1 MADSLN
7 KLWLKGK
14 AEEDIYIAK
23 HERELIEAQRI
34 KKLRKKTG
42 DSDIKTLNKDE
53 Q

>member
-1 MADSLN
+1 MTDSLN

-23 HERELIEAQRI
+23 HERELIQAQRI
-34 KKLRKKTG
+34 KKLHKKPEE
-42 DSDIKTLNKDE
+42 SDNKTLNKDE